1 MNSSI
6 FDVVYHMYKLIC
18 SSGTG
23 LKLMHFRKELSVK
36 LKTQREKTIPD
47 NLRNITIIRK
57 IKKSFLKSGMLG
69 Y

>member
-1 MNSSI
+1 MR
-6 FDVVYHMYKLIC
+6 
-18 SSGTG
+18 
-23 LKLMHFRKELSVK
+23 FRKELSVK

-69 Y
+69 YW